1 MENKNAPLLG
11 GAFLSD
17 TTSVATA
24 FRTNDI
30 SDNLYLEKVS
40 IIST

>member
-1 MENKNAPLLG
+1 MGNKNAPLLG

-17 TTSVATA
+17 TTRVATA

>member
-1 MENKNAPLLG
+1 MRNKNVPLLG

-17 TTSVATA
+17 ITRVATA

-30 SDNLYLEKVS
+30 SDNLYLEKFS